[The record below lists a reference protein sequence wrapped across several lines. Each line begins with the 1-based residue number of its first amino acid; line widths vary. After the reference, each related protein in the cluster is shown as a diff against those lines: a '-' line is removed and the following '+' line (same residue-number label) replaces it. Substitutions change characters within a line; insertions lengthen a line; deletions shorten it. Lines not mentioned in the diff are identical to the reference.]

1 MTHFT
6 ESTIEETALE
16 WLKDL
21 GYTIVFGGIIA
32 PEEPAAERENYGE
45 VILAGRLKDALKRI
59 NPNVP
64 NEALEDAYRKV
75 TRPSSLSLVGN
86 NRAFHKMGGFEAHA

>member
-1 MTHFT
+1 MEKCDLKIVTYFT

-16 WLKDL
+16 WLKDM
-21 GYTIVFGGIIA
+21 GYTIVFGGDIA

-59 NPNVP
+59 NPKCP
-64 NEALEDAYRKV
+64 A
-75 TRPSSLSLVGN
+75 
-86 NRAFHKMGGFEAHA
+86 